1 MDNLKLENRK
11 IIDVCDLFVTFK
23 NNIESLFSLIK
34 TDDASPKIER
44 LSIFDIPQ
52 DIRQLDPNLKHQPTH
67 KLIFGNKDTSIFL
80 GDNVIGFDSSK
91 REKEDIDFISKIL
104 KSLKDEIESINRIGT
119 KRTFDID
126 SIDNFLNLKIK
137 NNDSTD
143 DLKKLSQIQLKEDNW
158 TVDIV
163 NAEKNNI
170 VINNNK
176 KTSGYIVDIIVF
188 YENLENCNCEE
199 AINKISQLYSLQE
212 EKYKEIAKLELECAN
227 R

>member
-188 YENLENCNCEE
+188 YENLENCNYEE
-199 AINKISQLYSLQE
+199 AIKKIPRLYSLQE
-212 EKYKEIAKLELECAN
+212 EKYKEIVKLES
-227 R
+227 

>member
-188 YENLENCNCEE
+188 YENLENCNYEE
-199 AINKISQLYSLQE
+199 AIKKIPRLYSLQE
-212 EKYKEIAKLELECAN
+212 EKYKEIAKLES
-227 R
+227 

>member
-1 MDNLKLENRK
+1 MDNLKPENKK
-11 IIDVCDLFVTFK
+11 IIDICDLFVKFK
-23 NNIESLFSLIK
+23 DNIESLFSIIK
-34 TDDASPKIER
+34 IEDASQKIER

-52 DIRQLDPNLKHQPTH
+52 EIRQLDPNLKYQPTH
-67 KLIFGNKDTSIFL
+67 KLTFEGKDTSIFL

-91 REKEDIDFISKIL
+91 CEKEDIDFISTIL
-104 KSLKDEIESINRIGT
+104 ESLKDEIESINRIGI
-119 KRTFDID
+119 KRTFNID
-126 SIDNFLNLKIK
+126 SIDNFLELKIK

-158 TVDIV
+158 VFNIIS
-163 NAEKNNI
+163 AEKNNI
-170 VINNNK
+170 AINNNK

-212 EKYKEIAKLELECAN
+212 EKYKKITK
-227 R
+227 